1 MKKVALILLS
11 TLLLTACSNTSKNN
25 QSKPSN
31 SASSTTTSK
40 TTTKT
45 SSKPNLNK
53 KYPGFKLA
61 MIPTVFQGTWYQTD
75 RYSKTARKFI
85 ITKRTIMDSVV
96 YQKIDPNLNLNHRSE
111 KNNKVYAGDAS
122 MVSFEDKNGAQW
134 LRARGFLDTVDII
147 YITGTFKGNQCLYLA
162 YSSGDIHSAMFKDK
176 KAALKYRKYDFSKIT
191 NPLN

>member
-1 MKKVALILLS
+1 MKKVALILFS
-11 TLLLTACSNTSKNN
+11 TLLLTACSNTQNN
-25 QSKPSN
+25 QPKSSSSK
-31 SASSTTTSK
+31 SSITTSK
-40 TTTKT
+40 NTVKT

-61 MIPTVFQGTWYQTD
+61 TIPTVFQGTWYQTD

-85 ITKRTIMDSVV
+85 ITKHTIMDSVV
-96 YQKIDPNLNLNHRSE
+96 YQKTDPTLNLNHRSE
-111 KNNKVYAGDAS
+111 KNNKVYAGDATMIS
-122 MVSFEDKNGAQW
+122 LEDKNGSQW

-176 KAALKYRKYDFSKIT
+176 KAELKYRKYDFSKIT

>member
-1 MKKVALILLS
+1 MKKVALILFS
-11 TLLLTACSNTSKNN
+11 TLLLTSCSNTQNN
-25 QSKPSN
+25 QPKSSSSK
-31 SASSTTTSK
+31 SSITTSK

-53 KYPGFKLA
+53 KYPDFKLA
-61 MIPTVFQGTWYQTD
+61 TIPTVFQGTWYQTD
-75 RYSKTARKFI
+75 RYNKTARKFI
-85 ITKRTIMDSVV
+85 ITKHTIMDSVV
-96 YQKIDPNLNLNHRSE
+96 YQKIDPNLSLNHRSE
-111 KNNKVYAGDAS
+111 KNNKVYAGNATMIS
-122 MVSFEDKNGAQW
+122 LEDKNGSQW

-147 YITGTFKGNQCLYLA
+147 YITGAFKGNQCLYLA

>member
-1 MKKVALILLS
+1 MKKLALILLS

-25 QSKPSN
+25 QSKSSN

-85 ITKRTIMDSVV
+85 ITKHTIMDSVV
-96 YQKIDPNLNLNHRSE
+96 YQKTDPNLKLNHRSE

-122 MVSFEDKNGAQW
+122 MVSFEDKNGSKW
-134 LRARGFLDTVDII
+134 LRARGFLDTVDLI

-191 NPLN
+191 NTLN

>member
-1 MKKVALILLS
+1 
-11 TLLLTACSNTSKNN
+11 
-25 QSKPSN
+25 
-31 SASSTTTSK
+31 
-40 TTTKT
+40 
-45 SSKPNLNK
+45 
-53 KYPGFKLA
+53 

>member
-1 MKKVALILLS
+1 MKKVALILFS
-11 TLLLTACSNTSKNN
+11 TLLLTACSNTQNNQAESSSSKSSTITSKN
-25 QSKPSN
+25 
-31 SASSTTTSK
+31 TV
-40 TTTKT
+40 KT

-61 MIPTVFQGTWYQTD
+61 TIPTVFQGTWYQTD

-85 ITKRTIMDSVV
+85 ITRHTIMDSVV
-96 YQKIDPNLNLNHRSE
+96 YQKTDPNLNLNHRSE

-122 MVSFEDKNGAQW
+122 MVSFEDKNGSQW